1 MNNDTQNTAPALPKR
16 GRGRP
21 AIYGWN
27 VLVAPG
33 DSITISNPKTCVPS
47 SAFAWAKRHGFKI
60 STTSIIENGMRS
72 LKVSRLP

>member
-1 MNNDTQNTAPALPKR
+1 MNNDTQTTNVSPKR

-27 VLVAPG
+27 VLAAPG
-33 DSITISNPKTCVPS
+33 DSITISSPKTCVPS

-60 STTSIIENGMRS
+60 STTSFIENGMRS